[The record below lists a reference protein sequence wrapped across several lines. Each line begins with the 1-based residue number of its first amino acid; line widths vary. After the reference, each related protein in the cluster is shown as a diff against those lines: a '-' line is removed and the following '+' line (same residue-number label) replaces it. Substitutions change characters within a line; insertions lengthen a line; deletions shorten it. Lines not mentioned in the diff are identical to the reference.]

1 MESLWKFFKSIV
13 RWANQFLRKN
23 LLPHVGH
30 IDIVSFRH
38 LYAFFHTALRA
49 LFVAEGF
56 PSARYFIDTSIK
68 FINTKVTYFL
78 RNAS

>member
-13 RWANQFLRKN
+13 RWANQFLRTN

-49 LFVAEGF
+49 LLVAEGF